1 MLMSPV
7 DRFQCATL
15 CYCLVLHKLA
25 FHIQLRRNGHLGSI
39 AGHAKSA
46 AKEHAKNPEGWADG
60 FARG

>member
-1 MLMSPV
+1 LIDFNVLPS
-7 DRFQCATL
+7 ATV
-15 CYCLVLHKLA
+15 LVRHKLA